1 MRRIGL
7 TGNIA
12 SGKSTVAAVW
22 RRLGAAVVDA
32 DVLARAAIEPGTPGL
47 RRVVETFGKEVLA
60 PDGSLDRA
68 RMRRLVFDDER
79 ARRQLESII
88 HPEVSR
94 LRALAEADAAG
105 AGASVVVHDI
115 PLLYETGLA
124 AEFDAVVVVDAPE
137 AERIRRLVELR
148 DLPPAEAVA
157 MVRAQLPAQ
166 QKIDQA
172 DLVLHND
179 DTIEE
184 LERKAAEAWHELKR
198 RLAASG

>member
-22 RRLGAAVVDA
+22 RRLGAVVIDA
-32 DVLARAAIEPGTPGL
+32 DLLARAAIEPGTPGL
-47 RRVVETFGKEVLA
+47 HRVIETFGKEVLA
-60 PDGSLDRA
+60 ADGSLDRA

-94 LRALAEADAAG
+94 LRVRAEAEAAG
-105 AGASVVVHDI
+105 AGAPVVVHDI
-115 PLLYETGLA
+115 PLLYETGLG
-124 AEFDAVVVVDAPE
+124 AEFDAVVVVDASE
-137 AERIRRLVELR
+137 TERIRRLVELR
-148 DLPPAEAVA
+148 GLPTAEAVA
-157 MVRAQLPAQ
+157 MVRAQMSAEE
-166 QKIDQA
+166 KVDKA
-172 DLVLHND
+172 DLVLRND